1 MTWHIA
7 FLNAPTIGEVFPTL
21 AIVAEL
27 VRRGHRVSYATGQAR
42 AEVVGA
48 MGATVVPYESSLPD
62 EADPALLPPEP
73 DDYFRTIRSGFLRE
87 AYTTFP
93 QLEAICEADRPDLL
107 VYHTQTFA
115 ARMLAVKHGIP
126 AVQLWTFMAANPNW
140 SIGKHLGLEA
150 AGLAGLAEHQQ
161 RLDDLAAAHGCD
173 PERVRAYSPR
183 RHLMLYP
190 RLMQFRHLNFDGRYR
205 FVGPCVGARPFQRPW
220 LPPEPDR
227 PVALVSLGTV
237 YNRLPGFYRTCAE
250 AFAGTD
256 WQVVVSLGERTDP
269 AEVGP
274 VPDNVHVA
282 ASVPQLEVLR
292 HARVFVTHAGM
303 GGSLEALRAGVPMLT
318 LPQTPE
324 QQVNAARLAEL
335 GAARPLDPDRL
346 TPTYLRAAVD
356 AVAGDESM
364 RRKLLRLSHELRACG
379 GATLAADLIEAELPV
394 AAH

>member
-42 AEVVGA
+42 AEVVTA

-62 EADPALLPPEP
+62 ESDPGLLPPRP
-73 DDYFRTIRSGFLRE
+73 VDYFNTMRGGFLRE
-87 AYTTFP
+87 ARTTFP
-93 QLEAICEADRPDLL
+93 QFECLCLADRPDLL
-107 VYHTQTFA
+107 VYHTQAFA
-115 ARMLAVKHGIP
+115 ARMLAVKHRIP
-126 AVQLWTFMAANPNW
+126 AVQLWTFMAANPQW
-140 SIGKHLGLEA
+140 SIGKHLGLAA
-150 AGLAGLAEHQQ
+150 AGQAGLDEHQR
-161 RLDDLAAAHGCD
+161 RLDALATEQGCD
-173 PERVRAYSPR
+173 PEEVRAYEPR

-205 FVGPCVGARPFQRPW
+205 FVGPCVGERPFQQPW
-220 LPPEPDR
+220 QPPEPDR

-237 YNRLPGFYRTCAE
+237 YNRLPGFYRTCVD

-256 WQVVVSLGERTDP
+256 WQVVLSLGSRTDP

-274 VPDNVHVA
+274 VPPNVHVA
-282 ASVPQLEVLR
+282 ESVPQLQVLR

-324 QQVNAARLAEL
+324 QQVNALRLAEL
-335 GAARPLDPDRL
+335 GAARPLDPALL
-346 TPTYLRAAVD
+346 TPAYLRGAAD
-356 AVAGDESM
+356 AVAGDAAM
-364 RRKLLRLSHELRACG
+364 RHKLHRLSHEVRACG

-394 AAH
+394 PVA